1 MHQPLRLSVARLW
14 FRRWSRSRAA
24 VFHSLGTAVM
34 IGRLSSSVLDSLAR
48 KSRTLAV
55 ESEARG
61 EVSYQAKHEG
71 EDEEPLFYTTVYN
84 WQALYTPAL
93 GLSNNQHS
101 ASSISMID
109 DAYITIVKGLY
120 QNSFWYSPF

>member
-1 MHQPLRLSVARLW
+1 
-14 FRRWSRSRAA
+14 
-24 VFHSLGTAVM
+24 M

-61 EVSYQAKHEG
+61 EVSYQAKHED
-71 EDEEPLFYTTVYN
+71 EDEEPLLYTIVYG

-93 GLSNNQHS
+93 CLTNNQHS

-109 DAYITIVKGLY
+109 DAYITIIVKGAV
-120 QNSFWYSPF
+120 SKFVFGAAPF